1 MAANRVEF
9 RVPHGLVSNKQVN
22 ILFDENSTNI
32 DTGSLI
38 IAGGVGIGGSL
49 NVGEDISTRSG
60 YGIRFYNPANNAYVG
75 FGFTGTVTQQ
85 YTWPLLAPT
94 VGAGTSVL
102 TANSSGLLTWVA
114 PGVIGV
120 DSLNAL
126 QGGAQFLVVGAGG
139 STFNIASSGS
149 THTFN
154 IPLAGTAITG
164 LISPNSQTIAGDKT
178 FSGNLAVTGNLT
190 VNGTTTTVNS
200 TITTVVDPVLT
211 IGTAIGGT
219 NPSTDDN
226 KDRGIEFK
234 YFSGTAKTGFFGFDD
249 STGFFTF
256 IPDAANSSEVFSGTA
271 GTLDVNRITGSAASW
286 TNSRTVTFSGGGVT
300 GSFSID
306 GSANVT
312 GIALT
317 VTDDSI
323 ALGTKTT
330 GQYASTVSISGSGIT
345 ATSANASDGTA
356 YTIYSSAVS
365 TNTASSIVLRDS
377 SGNFSAGTIT
387 GTLSGT
393 ATSAQI
399 LNTTTDNSSTL
410 YILGTRSDGGF
421 AGTSIYVNTGISAL
435 GNTITAITFTGSLSG
450 TASSSALINIDASIG
465 TRYLLGT
472 ALNTASGSTQVS
484 VGSGITIGNNLLTSG
499 GIAVTNSTASSSTT
513 SGALVVTGGVGI
525 GASVNI
531 GGKVG
536 INTGV
541 YTGAFNITTPSSS
554 TPGIVVQ
561 GSASQTA
568 DYLQLL
574 SSAGATSLRIDKD
587 GKIIFPQQSS
597 IQLFAETYSST
608 GRIRTSGPM
617 IVYGAISSL
626 SDGINESYLSSGTLY
641 IQGLQWTPYG
651 SPARW
656 STNNAVRIQPTSTS
670 VVPLVVQLQ
679 NASWTSGNAFEIQNN
694 GVLKFNVDYAGN
706 TSILSTTG
714 SGSTTT
720 GALIV
725 SGGVGIGGSLN
736 IYQTTTAND
745 NVLINAA
752 KEIRFYNSSNTFYTG
767 IKAGVTTSSTTFTLP
782 IVDGTANQVLLTN
795 GSAALGFTTALL
807 GLNGLNTAT
816 QTFATSISG
825 SGFTIASSTS
835 THTFYIGLAGNAS
848 TGLISAASQSLYGAK
863 TFVNDTAIS
872 SSTASTST
880 STGALTVTGGVGIGG
895 SLWTSTTNFSSI
907 SGVGHSNSTITSG
920 TWAGNAVSAIYG
932 GTGYTSYTKGDL
944 LAGNGSTF
952 VKLPVGT
959 NNQYLIS
966 DSSTGSGLS
975 WYSIPSATYGAFY
988 RSTSQTV
995 AANTATPVIFN
1006 GTFESN
1012 NVSIFGGAGTSSR
1025 IKIDTAGTYNIQFS
1039 AQMNLSDGTQPSL
1052 ADFWFRIDGT
1062 NVPNSNSRQ
1071 TVGGKDE
1078 QHILSLNFV
1087 STFSAGQYFELVMS
1101 SADVHFIIEGLNTL
1115 TSPTRPDI
1123 PSMILTVTPVMETVG
1138 GNSLT
1143 VAGTNNGDIQY
1154 KSNAALGASS
1164 SLNFDS
1170 ATSTFKITGFP
1181 IEAVSGTSANVK
1193 LLGGSA
1199 SWSGNINGTML
1210 AINTANTYAGDLF
1223 NAQIGGTS
1231 RFKVSYTGAVSIGNS
1246 YTLPITDGTANQ
1258 VLKTDG
1264 AGSVSW
1270 SDSVISSA
1278 QYNIGYYASA
1288 GTALTGSS
1296 TFTINTSTG
1305 VVSIGHTTS
1314 STGFSTGALV
1324 VTGGVGVGG
1333 SSHFNNTLHITSST
1347 ASTNTTT
1354 GALIVDGGAGIAGT
1368 VNIGGHIRIGTNTF
1382 SKAGMGAG
1390 DILFDNG
1397 SADTPASLY
1406 YWANNRNFGTDVYF
1420 SGSGT
1425 TRYRIVKELNESG
1438 GAELWSIDR
1447 EGIVY
1452 RSAWA
1457 VGETINTRMYNYS
1470 DLGMSA
1476 TTTISST
1483 SYATFATI
1491 TYTPKSS
1498 SSYIWIEFSC
1508 TYNIAGAAA
1517 DDFWSNIEVNGS
1529 EIVNA
1534 NQVWVNG
1541 AGGGTRSGVLFPLAA
1556 RYTNSGT
1563 AGIAVSI
1570 RAKRGTSDDNGT
1582 IYGNVSSGYMRIQEI
1597 GR

>member
-1 MAANRVEF
+1 MAANIVEF

-60 YGIRFYNPANNAYVG
+60 YGIRFYNPANDAYVG

-85 YTWPLLAPT
+85 YTWPLYSPAI
-94 VGAGTSVL
+94 GAGTSVL
-102 TANSSGLLTWVA
+102 TATNSGLLTWVS
-114 PGVIGV
+114 PGAIALDTLNG
-120 DSLNAL
+120 LNA
-126 QGGAQFLVVGAGG
+126 ADQFLVVGTGG

-200 TITTVVDPVLT
+200 TVTTVVDPIVT

-312 GIALT
+312 GIDLT

-365 TNTASSIVLRDS
+365 TNTASSIVLRDG

-410 YILGTRSDGGF
+410 YILGTRSNGGF

-435 GNTITAITFTGSLSG
+435 GNTITATTFTGSLSG
-450 TASSSALINIDASIG
+450 TASSSALVNIDASTG

-525 GASVNI
+525 GGTVFTNGLNIQNVFTLGSQIFYPQNTRGFSVNENYNP
-531 GGKVG
+531 VG
-536 INTGV
+536 SGASHTAYHFTSGV
-541 YTGAFNITTPSSS
+541 DRTSIYFDLAISNQYTVMFG
-554 TPGIVVQ
+554 
-561 GSASQTA
+561 
-568 DYLQLL
+568 
-574 SSAGATSLRIDKD
+574 
-587 GKIIFPQQSS
+587 
-597 IQLFAETYSST
+597 TYGSST
-608 GRIRTSGPM
+608 GNTFVIGSET
-617 IVYGAISSL
+617 AN
-626 SDGINESYLSSGTLY
+626 SDFEFRSTVGIQPVRLDLGTL
-641 IQGLQWTPYG
+641 LM
-651 SPARW
+651 
-656 STNNAVRIQPTSTS
+656 RI
-670 VVPLVVQLQ
+670 
-679 NASWTSGNAFEIQNN
+679 NRSGN
-694 GVLKFNVDYAGN
+694 V
-706 TSILSTTG
+706 SIP
-714 SGSTTT
+714 
-720 GALIV
+720 A
-725 SGGVGIGGSLN
+725 
-736 IYQTTTAND
+736 
-745 NVLINAA
+745 
-752 KEIRFYNSSNTFYTG
+752 
-767 IKAGVTTSSTTFTLP
+767 
-782 IVDGTANQVLLTN
+782 
-795 GSAALGFTTALL
+795 
-807 GLNGLNTAT
+807 
-816 QTFATSISG
+816 
-825 SGFTIASSTS
+825 
-835 THTFYIGLAGNAS
+835 
-848 TGLISAASQSLYGAK
+848 
-863 TFVNDTAIS
+863 
-872 SSTASTST
+872 STASTST
-880 STGALTVTGGVGIGG
+880 SSGALTVTGGVGIGG

-952 VKLPVGT
+952 IKLPVGA
-959 NNQYLIS
+959 NNQILTANS
-966 DSSTGSGLS
+966 NAGSGLS
-975 WYSIPSATYGAFY
+975 WKDIASATYGAFY
-988 RSTSQTV
+988 RSTNQTV
-995 AANTATPVIFN
+995 AADTATPVIFN

-1012 NVSIFGGAGTSSR
+1012 NVSIFGGAGTSSY

-1039 AQMNLSDGTQPSL
+1039 AQMNLSSGTQPSL

-1123 PSMILTVTPVMETVG
+1123 PSMILTVTPVAESVG

-1143 VAGTNNGDIQY
+1143 VAGTNNGDLQY

-1164 SLNFDS
+1164 SLNFDVS
-1170 ATSTFKITGFP
+1170 LSEFKLTGFP
-1181 IEAVSGTSANVK
+1181 TEAVSGGSANVK
-1193 LLGGSA
+1193 ILGGSV

-1210 AINTANTYAGDLF
+1210 AINTANTYIGDLF

-1246 YTLPITDGTANQ
+1246 YTLPITDGTVNQ

-1288 GTALTGSS
+1288 GSALTGSS
-1296 TFTINTSTG
+1296 TFTNNTSTG
-1305 VVSIGHTTS
+1305 VVSIGHTTA

-1324 VTGGVGVGG
+1324 VTGGVGIGG
-1333 SSHFNNTLHITSST
+1333 TLNIGADLGISGLTTLTYTSEKLNTKTS
-1347 ASTNTTT
+1347 
-1354 GALIVDGGAGIAGT
+1354 AGSAGT
-1368 VNIGGHIRIGTNTF
+1368 VTHDLSTGSVFYHSSISNNFTANFTNVPTTNDRALGVTLILAQGVTPYMANVLQIDGTTQTIKWVNNTTPTGTASKVDIVGFSLIRT
-1382 SKAGMGAG
+1382 
-1390 DILFDNG
+1390 G
-1397 SADTPASLY
+1397 SAWTVL
-1406 YWANNRNFGTDVYF
+1406 GQ
-1420 SGSGT
+1420 
-1425 TRYRIVKELNESG
+1425 
-1438 GAELWSIDR
+1438 
-1447 EGIVY
+1447 
-1452 RSAWA
+1452 
-1457 VGETINTRMYNYS
+1457 YS
-1470 DLGMSA
+1470 
-1476 TTTISST
+1476 
-1483 SYATFATI
+1483 
-1491 TYTPKSS
+1491 TY
-1498 SSYIWIEFSC
+1498 
-1508 TYNIAGAAA
+1508 G
-1517 DDFWSNIEVNGS
+1517 
-1529 EIVNA
+1529 
-1534 NQVWVNG
+1534 
-1541 AGGGTRSGVLFPLAA
+1541 
-1556 RYTNSGT
+1556 
-1563 AGIAVSI
+1563 
-1570 RAKRGTSDDNGT
+1570 
-1582 IYGNVSSGYMRIQEI
+1582 
-1597 GR
+1597 